1 VPKSL
6 DLGTLDMDHPGLGQ
20 EVTREFTLFDAVVS
34 VAAVGL
40 ALAFA
45 RPHLTYL
52 GANLWAIPIRGPAG
66 WAGVWSY
73 LRTRTDVTYSIVIF
87 SFNSLYSFLFAW
99 TLAFLVMR
107 LRKPRPSLNR
117 LVKQP
122 GMVACEVLLFGMILT
137 ICLAWHEDYQ
147 LLASVAVVSTALAI
161 PVAWAILALRGRW
174 AAEPSWIDRLG
185 RGLGICW
192 SVSIPLQMAFMHLT
206 A

>member
-1 VPKSL
+1 MV
-6 DLGTLDMDHPGLGQ
+6 HPAPGQ
-20 EVTREFTLFDAVVS
+20 VVTRKFTLFDAVVS
-34 VAAVGL
+34 VAAAGL

-52 GANLWAIPIRGPAG
+52 GANLGAIPIRGPAG
-66 WAGVWSY
+66 WVGVWSY
-73 LRTRTDVTYSIVIF
+73 LRTRTDVTYSIVMF
-87 SFNSLYSFLFAW
+87 SFASLYCFLFAW

-122 GMVACEVLLFGMILT
+122 GIVACEVLLFGMILT
-137 ICLAWHEDYQ
+137 ICLALHDQ
-147 LLASVAVVSTALAI
+147 LLASVAMVSTALAI

-174 AAEPSWIDRLG
+174 TAEPSWIDRLG

-192 SVSIPLQMAFMHLT
+192 SVSIPLQMAFMHFT

>member
-1 VPKSL
+1 
-6 DLGTLDMDHPGLGQ
+6 MDHPGPGQ
-20 EVTREFTLFDAVVS
+20 ELTRKFTLFDAVVS

-45 RPHLTYL
+45 RPQLTYL
-52 GANLWAIPIRGPAG
+52 EANLWAVPIRGPTG

-73 LRTRTDVTYSIVIF
+73 LRTRTDVTYSIVMF
-87 SFNSLYSFLFAW
+87 SFTSLYCFLFAW

-107 LRKPRPSLNR
+107 LRKPRPSFNC

-122 GMVACEVLLFGMILT
+122 GMVACEVLLLGMVLT
-137 ICLAWHEDYQ
+137 ICLAQHEDYQ
-147 LLASVAVVSTALAI
+147 LLASVAVVSTAVAI

-174 AAEPSWIDRLG
+174 AAEPSWVDRLG
-185 RGLGICW
+185 RGLGVCW
-192 SVSIPLQMAFMHLT
+192 SVSIPLQIAFIHFP

>member
-1 VPKSL
+1 
-6 DLGTLDMDHPGLGQ
+6 MDHPAPGQ
-20 EVTREFTLFDAVVS
+20 EVTRKFTLFDAVVS
-34 VAAVGL
+34 VAAAGL

-52 GANLWAIPIRGPAG
+52 GANLGAIPIRGPAG

-87 SFNSLYSFLFAW
+87 SFNSLYCFLFAW

-122 GMVACEVLLFGMILT
+122 GIVACEVLLFGMILT
-137 ICLAWHEDYQ
+137 ICLALHDQ
-147 LLASVAVVSTALAI
+147 LLASVAMVSTALAI

-174 AAEPSWIDRLG
+174 TAEPSWIDRLG
-185 RGLGICW
+185 RGLGLCW
-192 SVSIPLQMAFMHLT
+192 SVSIPLQMAFMHFT

>member
-1 VPKSL
+1 
-6 DLGTLDMDHPGLGQ
+6 MDHPAPGQ
-20 EVTREFTLFDAVVS
+20 EVTRKFTLFDAVVS
-34 VAAVGL
+34 VATVGL

-52 GANLWAIPIRGPAG
+52 GANLGAIPIRGPAG

-73 LRTRTDVTYSIVIF
+73 LRTRTDVTYSIVMF
-87 SFNSLYSFLFAW
+87 SFTSLYCFLFAW

-122 GMVACEVLLFGMILT
+122 GIVACEVLLFGMILT
-137 ICLAWHEDYQ
+137 ICLALHDQ
-147 LLASVAVVSTALAI
+147 LLASVAMVSTALAI

-185 RGLGICW
+185 RGLGLCW
-192 SVSIPLQMAFMHLT
+192 SVSIPLQMAFMHFT

>member
-1 VPKSL
+1 MKVI
-6 DLGTLDMDHPGLGQ
+6 GDMAHPGPGQ
-20 EVTREFTLFDAVVS
+20 EVSRKFTLFDAVVS

-45 RPHLTYL
+45 RAQLTYL
-52 GANLWAIPIRGPAG
+52 WANLWAIPIRGPAG

-73 LRTRTDVTYSIVIF
+73 LRTRTDVTYSIVMH
-87 SFNSLYSFLFAW
+87 SFTSLYCFLFAW

-107 LRKPRPSLNR
+107 LRKPRPSLRR

-137 ICLAWHEDYQ
+137 VCLGSNEDYR
-147 LLASVAVVSTALAI
+147 LLASVAVFSTALAI
-161 PVAWAILALRGRW
+161 PAAWAILALLGRW

-185 RGLGICW
+185 RGLGFCW
-192 SVSIPLQMAFMHLT
+192 SVSIPLQAAFMHFS